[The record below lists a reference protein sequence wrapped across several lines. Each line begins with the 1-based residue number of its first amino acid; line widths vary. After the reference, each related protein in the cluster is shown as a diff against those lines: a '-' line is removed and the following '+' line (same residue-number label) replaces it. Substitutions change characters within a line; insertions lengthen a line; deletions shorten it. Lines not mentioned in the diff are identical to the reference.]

1 MSSQELKKKEKGKEI
16 FTLKENPST
25 SFHRVDHF
33 DQTEEVSMYFT
44 EQGIAALLEANKET
58 LRENLEL
65 EQSKKENGEK
75 VEGIQ
80 EKKSSSSKI
89 TPCIFYTSDD
99 KARLRW
105 SSDLHDCFVN
115 AVAKLGGPDK
125 ATPKSVREK
134 MEVEGIALHHV
145 KSHLQKFR
153 LGKCNIRDDSDPY
166 NKRFKTARR
175 IIKRYASSSS
185 PRPQVTIRPKVTGAA
200 KPPKKAKEVQGSLY
214 MLIEQDL
221 HLQRCREAERMQM
234 AFAIENNRKMFEAQ
248 YLIAS
253 MAPSIPTQ
261 HRETPITQQPASQIV
276 DHWLKPSSHHFPKR
290 ETNPNDPQQPTTI
303 IPQTITSV
311 EDFCNDNMACL
322 SLRDFSQETSN
333 TSSIYE
339 PQHVYTSLIHSTQGN
354 HNYNMAQGFI
364 NPYVTIEPQSMPG
377 SSITQQELHLNHDWL
392 IQDSYPNAAFLHTVV
407 QPNIDSLHQ
416 GSSSNST
423 IPLSIT
429 PQPIQTYNPYCTYN
443 YPPYNTLE
451 AVKAQLSALQNS
463 STSRARET
471 PSREINV
478 SSSVSRDEEDPVD
491 MYIDWDKVEE
501 VDIDQLDPVAV
512 LEALGFGV

>member
-166 NKRFKTARR
+166 NKRF
-175 IIKRYASSSS
+175 
-185 PRPQVTIRPKVTGAA
+185 
-200 KPPKKAKEVQGSLY
+200 
-214 MLIEQDL
+214 
-221 HLQRCREAERMQM
+221 
-234 AFAIENNRKMFEAQ
+234 
-248 YLIAS
+248 
-253 MAPSIPTQ
+253 
-261 HRETPITQQPASQIV
+261 
-276 DHWLKPSSHHFPKR
+276 
-290 ETNPNDPQQPTTI
+290 
-303 IPQTITSV
+303 
-311 EDFCNDNMACL
+311 
-322 SLRDFSQETSN
+322 
-333 TSSIYE
+333 
-339 PQHVYTSLIHSTQGN
+339 
-354 HNYNMAQGFI
+354 I